1 MPTNLNG
8 AALSANTKKQIRIE
22 MRQRRRML
30 TVEQQDAA
38 AISLTKNIFKLHGIS
53 GTRRIGAYLAN
64 DGEIDPLPAMLE
76 WSRRGQQC
84 FLPILFPGQKPR
96 LRFASF
102 SMRSRMFLNRFGIP
116 EPCVSQRACLD
127 PLQLDWIFVPLV
139 AFDSSGHRLGMGGGY
154 YDASLAVLRMRAH
167 WRKPRLVGLAHEF
180 QRIDHLA
187 VDEWDVPLHGILT
200 NERFYPAPG
209 AVWSPKRTIA
219 SRP

>member
-1 MPTNLNG
+1 M
-8 AALSANTKKQIRIE
+8 SANSKKQIRIE
-22 MRQRRRML
+22 MRQRRRRL

-38 AISLTKNIFKLHGIS
+38 AISLTKNIFQLHGIT

-76 WSRRGQQC
+76 WSRRGQKC

-96 LRFASF
+96 LRFAGF
-102 SMRSRMFLNRFGIP
+102 SMESRMLQNRFGIL

-127 PLQLDWIFVPLV
+127 PSQLDWIFVPLV

-154 YDASLAVLRMRAH
+154 YDASLAALRSRTH

-200 NERFYPAPG
+200 NERFYPAQDSVRSAG
-209 AVWSPKRTIA
+209 RRSA